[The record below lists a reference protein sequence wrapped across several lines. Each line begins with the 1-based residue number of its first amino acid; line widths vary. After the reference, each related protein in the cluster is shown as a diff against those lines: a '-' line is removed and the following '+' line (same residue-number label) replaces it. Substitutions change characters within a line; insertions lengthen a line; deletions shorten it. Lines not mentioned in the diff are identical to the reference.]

1 MYQLLGHTLLLAIV
15 KIQTNV
21 ELDVEFKNK
30 KLPIQ
35 NLNHKNKLMIQNSGN
50 RAKTDKHTSIIT

>member
-21 ELDVEFKNK
+21 ELDVEVKN
-30 KLPIQ
+30 
-35 NLNHKNKLMIQNSGN
+35 NKLMIQNSGN